1 MWASV
6 KIYLQVMYQSDQF
19 LDKNKD
25 YVVPEHQDLLS
36 ASNCPFVAGLFPPL
50 PEETSKSSKFSSI
63 GSRFKVVL
71 LLFSYCFSL
80 PEIWYLMKA
89 RVYPYSCEYCNSFFF
104 FFLVLYVRLMFHDV
118 NDAATI
124 TTINGY
130 IELYR
135 TALHQM
141 CETKQPTKTCSLWEC
156 QYHATIALW
165 CEYIFWY
172 YMLFSGSFGLAYG
185 EGWYQIIVISFL
197 FGYYWL
203 LSL

>member
-1 MWASV
+1 
-6 KIYLQVMYQSDQF
+6 MYQSDQF

-80 PEIWYLMKA
+80 RKYDIWWKQEFTLILVNTA
-89 RVYPYSCEYCNSFFF
+89 ILSFFF
-104 FFLVLYVRLMFHDV
+104 FFFGALYVRLMFHHI

-172 YMLFSGSFGLAYG
+172 YMLFSGSFGLSYG
-185 EGWYQIIVISFL
+185 EGWYQIIAISFL